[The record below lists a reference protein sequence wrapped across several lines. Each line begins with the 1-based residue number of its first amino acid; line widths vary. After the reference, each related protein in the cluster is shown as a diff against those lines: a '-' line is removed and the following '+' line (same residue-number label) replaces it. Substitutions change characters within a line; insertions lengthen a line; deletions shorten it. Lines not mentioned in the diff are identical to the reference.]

1 MTTPK
6 NTFDL
11 SDPSDLFDAASD
23 ASEAG
28 QEEIGAYEHPLVSIS
43 DEEHLPVLSNPALH
57 RYLQEIS
64 QYELLTREEADELA
78 IKFRENGDQ
87 DAAYRLVSS
96 NLRLV
101 VKVAMDFQKYWMQ
114 NFMDL
119 IQEGNVGLVQATKK
133 FDPYRGV
140 KFSYYAAY
148 WIRAYILK
156 FIMDNWRLVKI
167 GTTQA
172 QRKLFFSLNKE
183 KKLLESQGFQAEP
196 KLLAQRLNVKES
208 EVIEMSQRMGGG
220 DVSLESPVR
229 ADSEDEQKSFLPSD
243 GPGIEEMVA
252 GSQMKVRLADMI
264 SILKEKLNSKEMMIL
279 EERLLTDEP
288 LTLQNIA
295 DRFDISRERVRQIE
309 VNLLKKMKKFFEAE
323 MPDIKDFFEGE
334 SMVIKGG
341 PER

>member
-1 MTTPK
+1 MSKTTPTEAVDVENDK
-6 NTFDL
+6 ETAAVEQKDS
-11 SDPSDLFDAASD
+11 SDNYFN
-23 ASEAG
+23 
-28 QEEIGAYEHPLVSIS
+28 PLVSLS
-43 DEEHLPVLSNPALH
+43 DDVNLPAVSNPALH

-64 QYELLTREEADELA
+64 QYELLSREETDELA
-78 IKFRENGDQ
+78 IKFKEEGDQ
-87 DAAYRLVSS
+87 EAAYRLVSS

-119 IQEGNVGLVQATKK
+119 IQEGNVGLVQATRK

-148 WIRAYILK
+148 WIRAYVLK

-183 KKLLESQGFQAEP
+183 RKLLESQGFKAEP
-196 KLLAQRLNVKES
+196 KLLAERLNVKEK
-208 EVIEMSQRMGGG
+208 EVIEMEQRMDNW

-229 ADSEDEQKSFLPSD
+229 SDSDDEQKSFLPSN
-243 GPGIEEMVA
+243 GPGIESVVA
-252 GSQMKVRLADMI
+252 GREVKERLTELITA
-264 SILKEKLNSKEMMIL
+264 LKDKLNDKERMIL
-279 EERLLTDEP
+279 EQRLLTDEP

-295 DRFDISRERVRQIE
+295 DKFDISRERVRQIE
-309 VNLLKKMKKFFEAE
+309 VNLLKKMKVYLEAE
-323 MPDIKDFFEGE
+323 MPDIVDYFDGE
-334 SMVIKGG
+334 KIVINSGSN
-341 PER
+341 

>member
-1 MTTPK
+1 MSETKKNEEKEVMT
-6 NTFDL
+6 N
-11 SDPSDLFDAASD
+11 
-23 ASEAG
+23 
-28 QEEIGAYEHPLVSIS
+28 PLVALP
-43 DEEHLPVLSNPALH
+43 EEENLPALSNPALH

-64 QYELLTREEADELA
+64 QYELLSREETDELA
-78 IKFRENGDQ
+78 IRFKETGDQ

-148 WIRAYILK
+148 WIRAYVLK

-183 KKLLESQGFQAEP
+183 KKLLEAQGFSPEP
-196 KLLAQRLNVKES
+196 KLLAERLNVKEK
-208 EVIEMSQRMGGG
+208 EVIEMSQRMDSW
-220 DVSLESPVR
+220 DVSLEAPVR
-229 ADSEDEQKSFLPSD
+229 SDSEDEQKNFIPSS
-243 GPGIEEMVA
+243 GPTIETTIAGREMQVKL
-252 GSQMKVRLADMI
+252 GQLID
-264 SILKEKLNSKEMMIL
+264 ILKDKLNEKEKMIL
-279 EERLLTDEP
+279 EQRLLTDEP

-295 DRFDISRERVRQIE
+295 DKFDISRERVRQIE
-309 VNLLKKMKKFFEAE
+309 VNLLKKMRKYLESE
-323 MPDIKDFFEGE
+323 MPDIVDFFDGTRIVVNGDNRE
-334 SMVIKGG
+334 
-341 PER
+341 